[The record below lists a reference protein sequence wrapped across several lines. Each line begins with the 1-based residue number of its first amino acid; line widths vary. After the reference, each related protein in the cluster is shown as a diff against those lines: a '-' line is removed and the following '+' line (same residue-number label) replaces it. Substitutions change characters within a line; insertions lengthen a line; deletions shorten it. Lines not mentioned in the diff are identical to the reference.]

1 MTVELFMRFEY
12 KWWTLVELK
21 KELFPMET
29 AGLSIMTGLFAFF
42 NLTPFTNELP
52 AQNKWS

>member
-21 KELFPMET
+21 KRVVSYGNSRAFNYDWT
-29 AGLSIMTGLFAFF
+29 VRFFQSHSIH
-42 NLTPFTNELP
+42 E
-52 AQNKWS
+52 

>member
-21 KELFPMET
+21 KKLFPMET